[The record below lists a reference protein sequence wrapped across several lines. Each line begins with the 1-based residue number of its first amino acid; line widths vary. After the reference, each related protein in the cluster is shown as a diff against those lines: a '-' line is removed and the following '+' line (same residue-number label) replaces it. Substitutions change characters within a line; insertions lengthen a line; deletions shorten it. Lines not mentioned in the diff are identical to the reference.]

1 MKEKINADGIQV
13 SESTAKWVK
22 LIYELNDFYAKV
34 SEAYG
39 NDEIGEQKFQ
49 KEMDDVL
56 SKVAIILDKK
66 LTESVLDVMALTENR
81 MII

>member
-22 LIYELNDFYAKV
+22 LIYELNDFYRKV

-39 NDEIGEQKFQ
+39 HDEIGVQKFQ

-56 SKVAIILDKK
+56 SKVAEMLDKK